1 MASQKPSSPQNSTD
15 IDAGLCLDCTHARLI
30 RSDRGTIFYRCERS
44 DTDPRFAKYPTLP
57 VIVCSGY
64 ESKVRP
70 E

>member
-1 MASQKPSSPQNSTD
+1 MASGKPSSAPGSAAT
-15 IDAGLCLDCTHARLI
+15 DAGLCLDCVHSRLI
-30 RSDRGTIFYRCERS
+30 RSDRGTIFYRCARS

-57 VIVCSGY
+57 VIVCSGH